1 MFYPPSDSEDDSNK
15 SSINTNRTC
24 DLDVEPNYEAEQT
37 FFTNL
42 FSYISFNS
50 LQHSLQSFLNNAERN
65 FNSMSQP
72 KRNKKKTI
80 VLVISTH
87 GFIPCEINGETN
99 KYEPEMFIMPE
110 GIEIHKISVATPGVA
125 NITHRRLIEYQIYN
139 IQTSMQNLLS
149 DNFNVASFIDNIKY
163 GNDGWRQNIEYATKD
178 LQQYEKDC
186 YKKNRC
192 EDFLYHSG
200 KGYKYSI
207 LTAEDSDDPNVSNK
221 VANKMYTRTIDEKNG
236 NYVSITEL
244 NKTSRAIFEQP
255 DLLFNIFG
263 NRGIPLQN
271 GKILQ
276 GVDLQFIVK
285 HYKNL
290 GFEKIILFDFSC
302 SVFKYKDTLLDRPI
316 ARQLRRDMCKNN
328 IKSGGKKIK
337 KIKKIYSNKI
347 KSNKI
352 KSNKI
357 KRKYVCKNT
366 KRYRKLRI
374 K

>member
-1 MFYPPSDSEDDSNK
+1 MFYPPSDSEDDIESHTNK
-15 SSINTNRTC
+15 INEETC
-24 DLDVEPNYEAEQT
+24 DLDVEPNYEAEQSY
-37 FFTNL
+37 FENL

-50 LQHSLQSFLNNAERN
+50 LQHSLQSFLNNAKRK

-72 KRNKKKTI
+72 KRKKKTI

-87 GFIPCEINGETN
+87 GSIPCEINSETN
-99 KYEPEMFIMPE
+99 KYEPEMFIIPE

-125 NITHRRLIEYQIYN
+125 NITHRRLIEYQIAN
-139 IQTSMQNLLS
+139 IQNSMQNLLS

-163 GNDGWRQNIEYATKD
+163 GKDGWRQNMEYATQD
-178 LQQYEKDC
+178 LQQYEQDC

-192 EDFLYHSG
+192 EDFLYYSG

-236 NYVSITEL
+236 NYFSITEL
-244 NKTSRAIFEQP
+244 NTSRAIFEQP
-255 DLLFNIFG
+255 DLLFKIFG
-263 NRGIPLQN
+263 NKGIPLQN

-276 GVDLQFIVK
+276 VVDLQFIVE

-290 GFEKIILFDFSC
+290 GFNKIILFDFSC

-328 IKSGGKKIK
+328 IKSGGKK
-337 KIKKIYSNKI
+337 KIYSNKI
-347 KSNKI
+347 KS
-352 KSNKI
+352 
-357 KRKYVCKNT
+357 KYVRKRNNT
-366 KRYRKLRI
+366 KRYRKKLT
-374 K
+374 